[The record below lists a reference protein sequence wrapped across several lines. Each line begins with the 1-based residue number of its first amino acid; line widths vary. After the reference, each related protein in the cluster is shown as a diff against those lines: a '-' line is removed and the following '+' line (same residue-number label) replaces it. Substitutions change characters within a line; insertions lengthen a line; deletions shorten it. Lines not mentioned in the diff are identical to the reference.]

1 MDATTK
7 AEIET
12 AVTRFGEAWAE
23 GDVATL
29 DTMISPTF
37 THTDFRG
44 RLTDRAAWL
53 ATARKRPNISSEM
66 DDIAIR
72 LFGEISVITARQ
84 SISYDEGP
92 ERRRGVFRITAILIR
107 QNGRWLREVAQV
119 TAIAN

>member
-53 ATARKRPNISSEM
+53 ATARKRPNVSSEM

-72 LFGEISVITARQ
+72 HFGQIAAARQ
-84 SISYDEGP
+84 SISYDDGP
-92 ERRRGVFRITAILIR
+92 KRIRRSRRS
-107 QNGRWLREVAQV
+107 
-119 TAIAN
+119 